1 MNQVLKSILRKDF
14 KSFVIKCF
22 QECSGINAYND
33 NWHISVIC
41 NEINDMLDGKN
52 RNLILN
58 VPPRHLKSIICSVAL
73 PAFILG
79 HNPKSNVMCVSYS
92 DELASKRANDC
103 RNIMQSAWYQEI
115 FPRTKIQSFRRSIND
130 FSTTLGGGRFATSV
144 GGTIT
149 GRGAEWIIIDDPLKP
164 NDALSDIQREKV
176 NDWFGTTLYSRLNDK
191 ATGRILVIMQRLH
204 QNDLTGFLLNSD
216 MGLKHVK
223 LQAIATT
230 DEHWEITS
238 RITGKTSLIERK
250 PGDLLH
256 PSRENE
262 QVMDDIKNKL
272 GSFAFSGQYQQE
284 PVPVEG
290 GLVKESWLHYY
301 PSYDCFKN
309 EHQFRVFIS
318 WDTAA
323 KTGLNNAYSA
333 ACVVLM
339 SICNGKPKYY
349 LIQVIRGKWEIPD
362 LIRQVIDL
370 YNTIKYDGRA
380 GGQTTLLIEDQS
392 SGEQLIQILNHET
405 DSHGLN
411 FNIEPIKP
419 QTDKIS
425 RLGGVSAYIENGDIL
440 FPQFETDW
448 WSDFKSEL
456 LNFPG
461 CKYKDQVDALT
472 QAISYGQS
480 LLD

>member
-1 MNQVLKSILRKDF
+1 MMNKVIKSILRKDF

-22 QECSGINAYND
+22 NECSGMNEYND

-41 NEINDMLDGKN
+41 NEINDMIDGKN

-58 VPPRHLKSIICSVAL
+58 VPPRHMKSIICSVAL

-79 HNPKSNVMCVSYS
+79 HNPKANVMCVSYS
-92 DELASKRANDC
+92 DELASKLANDC
-103 RNIMQSAWYQEI
+103 RNIMMSDWYQEI
-115 FPRTKIQSFRRSIND
+115 FPRTKLQQTRRSIND
-130 FSTTLGGGRFATSV
+130 FTTTLGGGRFATSV

-164 NDALSDIQREKV
+164 NDALSDVQREKV
-176 NDWFGTTLYSRLNDK
+176 NDWFGTTVYSRLNDK

-204 QNDLTGFLLNSD
+204 QNDLTGFLLES
-216 MGLKHVK
+216 GQFKHVK
-223 LQAIATT
+223 LQAIATH
-230 DEHWEITS
+230 DERWEIIS
-238 RITGKTSLIERK
+238 HITGKTSIIEREC
-250 PGDLLH
+250 GDLLH

-262 QVMDDIKNKL
+262 QVMNEIKNKL

-301 PSYDCFKN
+301 PNYECLKN

-318 WDTAA
+318 WDTAS
-323 KTGLNNAYSA
+323 KTGINNAYSA
-333 ACVVLM
+333 ACIVLM
-339 SICNGKPKYY
+339 TICNRKPKYY
-349 LIQVIRGKWEIPD
+349 LISVTRGKWEMPD
-362 LIRQVIDL
+362 LIKQVTDL
-370 YNTIKYDGRA
+370 YNNIKYDSGA
-380 GGQTTLLIEDQS
+380 GGTTTLLIEDQS
-392 SGEQLIQILNHET
+392 SGEQLIQILNHKT
-405 DSHGLN
+405 DGHGCI

-419 QTDKIS
+419 HSDKES
-425 RLGGVSAYIENGDIL
+425 RLGGVSAYIENGDVL
-440 FPQFETDW
+440 FPGFETDW
-448 WSDFKSEL
+448 WNDFKSEL
-456 LNFPG
+456 LNFPSG
-461 CKYKDQVDALT
+461 KYKDQVDALT